1 AMARSATLLFLVLY
15 AACGA
20 AGDLLLS
27 HGMKHL
33 AIPFVIGGVACCA
46 AAYAV
51 FLGLLRKLPCS
62 VVVPAQASNYIV
74 IVAACYL
81 VLHETV
87 PAQRWLGTALVCLG
101 VAMVIQSAP
110 DATGKPA
117 APESAALGRQE
128 G

>member
-1 AMARSATLLFLVLY
+1 MARSATLLLLVLY

-27 HGMKHL
+27 HGMKRL
-33 AIPFVIGGVACCA
+33 AIPFVLGGVACCA
-46 AAYAV
+46 AAYAI

-74 IVAACYL
+74 IVTACYL
-81 VLHETV
+81 VLHEAV
-87 PAQRWLGTALVCLG
+87 PSLRWIGTGLVCLG
-101 VAMVIQSAP
+101 VAMVIHSAP
-110 DATGKPA
+110 GATGKPA
-117 APESAALGRQE
+117 APEPPELGQQE